1 MCFRPAEI
9 SADVHCPNC
18 DKKINKTQGLYPKK
32 CPFCKTVFA
41 EVGFDP
47 AAEADKLLGG
57 GAPGAPGAP
66 SAPGAPKAPGAPG
79 APKPPTAPGAPKPP
93 TA

>member
-1 MCFRPAEI
+1 MCFRPAEV

-18 DKKINKTQGLYPKK
+18 GKKINKTQGLYPKK

-47 AAEADKLLGG
+47 EEAAMAATEAAAA
-57 GAPGAPGAP
+57 APVAPAAP
-66 SAPGAPKAPGAPG
+66 PAAPG
-79 APKPPTAPGAPKPP
+79 APKPPAPPAPAAPKPP
-93 TA
+93 VQ